1 MAEVQA
7 LYLDLMKR
15 ALLGLLYDEAKL
27 FRPINMTIQ
36 RHFHKRIALS
46 LISHYLARTDKQ
58 IMQPVNFDLEKRLN
72 GSDWPPPAFAQT
84 MIGMKRLN
92 NLQSC
97 IEAVLK
103 DNIPGDLIE
112 TGAWRGGATIFMRA
126 VLKAYGVEDRLVWV
140 ADSFE
145 GLPEGDAAKYSQDE
159 DDVHHKY
166 NVFLS
171 VSLEEVQDNF
181 RRYNL
186 LDEQVRFLK
195 GWFKDTLPTAPIK
208 SLAILRLDGD
218 MYESTTDALTNLYAK
233 VSAGGYVIIDDYHLE
248 GCRQAVHDYRSAH
261 GIAEEIKDIDGMG
274 VYWQKVKAAIVMDHS
289 SHAGGRR

>member
-1 MAEVQA
+1 MAEVQE

-15 ALLGLLYDEAKL
+15 ALLGLLFNEAKL

-36 RHFHKRIALS
+36 RHFHKRVALG
-46 LISHYLARTDKQ
+46 LISQYLARTDKQ
-58 IMQPVNFDLEKRLN
+58 IMQPVKFNLEKRLN

-84 MIGMKRLN
+84 MVGMKRLN
-92 NLQSC
+92 NLQAC
-97 IEAVLK
+97 IEDALK
-103 DNIPGDLIE
+103 NSIPGDLIE

-145 GLPEGDAAKYSQDE
+145 GLPQGDAAKYPADVG
-159 DDVHHKY
+159 DVHHKY

-171 VSLEEVQDNF
+171 VSLEEVEDNF

-186 LDEQVRFLK
+186 LDEQVQFLK

-218 MYESTTDALTNLYAK
+218 MYESTMEALTHLYNK
-233 VSAGGYVIIDDYHLE
+233 VSPRGYVIIDDYHLE
-248 GCRQAVHDYRSAH
+248 GCRKAVHDYRSAQ
-261 GIAEEIKDIDGMG
+261 GIDEEIKEIDGMG
-274 VYWQKVKAAIVMDHS
+274 VYWQKLKAI
-289 SHAGGRR
+289 GQ